1 LRPKKIKEPQN
12 KRKEFTIKKSAGIK
26 AQRSTVSRKVKQC
39 ADKTKKQI
47 RRKGK
52 IVNARKKETHESHQ
66 QQIYAFSLFLEW
78 KFMTQKSS
86 TFVCFFTILKFFF
99 SKQSNSNKVK
109 PLETVKKENWI
120 HIWFNKVSHM
130 EHVRMNFPCSAKVFL
145 NEQESFFIY
154 ENLSRFV
161 SLFLLSIELF
171 LLKNFQF
178 SFLINLKLSLLQLKI
193 FLVFLS

>member
-1 LRPKKIKEPQN
+1 MRVISSRFMLFRCSSN
-12 KRKEFTIKKSAGIK
+12 GNLWHKRV
-26 AQRSTVSRKVKQC
+26 RLLC
-39 ADKTKKQI
+39 A
-47 RRKGK
+47 
-52 IVNARKKETHESHQ
+52 
-66 QQIYAFSLFLEW
+66 
-78 KFMTQKSS
+78 
-86 TFVCFFTILKFFF
+86 FFTILKFFF

-130 EHVRMNFPCSAKVFL
+130 EHVRMNFSCSTKVFL

-161 SLFLLSIELF
+161 SEFLLSIELF

-178 SFLINLKLSLLQLKI
+178 SFLMSLKLSLLQLKI